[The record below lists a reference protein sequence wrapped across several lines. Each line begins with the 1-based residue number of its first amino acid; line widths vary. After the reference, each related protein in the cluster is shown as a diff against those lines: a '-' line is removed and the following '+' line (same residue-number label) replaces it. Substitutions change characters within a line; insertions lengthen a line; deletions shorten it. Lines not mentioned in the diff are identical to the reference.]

1 MPDIINEETSVLI
14 DELVQKAKVGPVE
27 VPRLFL
33 SMVNSVLWR
42 MVTGRTIEKQAR
54 TKLTEGVRLFFK
66 IGEFTPMP
74 VAQVSDDLIAYFT
87 IRPKP
92 DIRLTNKPDI
102 RYQV

>member
-14 DELVQKAKVGPVE
+14 DELVQKSKVGPVE

-74 VAQVSDDLIAYFT
+74 VAQVMMD
-87 IRPKP
+87 
-92 DIRLTNKPDI
+92 
-102 RYQV
+102 